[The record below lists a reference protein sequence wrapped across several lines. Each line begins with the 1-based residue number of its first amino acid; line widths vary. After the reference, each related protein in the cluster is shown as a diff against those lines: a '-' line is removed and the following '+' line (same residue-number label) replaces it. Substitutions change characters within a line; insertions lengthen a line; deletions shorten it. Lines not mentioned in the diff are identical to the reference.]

1 MTSTPSLERVSC
13 SLTSKKGNASLS
25 IPEKPDTRLHNLILL
40 TSRAL
45 KQSDRIPTHT
55 PDQKVAARF
64 PRGKHLLY
72 SQRWCCGCKKNN
84 HSNTSHWTDLR
95 RQGCY
100 LLLLNR
106 VNVQKKKKKNWCWFS
121 AHAGWHRWLAEI
133 NKGARA
139 PANISTFLCRICIC
153 KQEKI
158 DVQCVPFCKYCSVV
172 VLVLTSKKK
181 CRQSYLL
188 SFKHTQI
195 HICT

>member
-45 KQSDRIPTHT
+45 SQTVYPHTHPT
-55 PDQKVAARF
+55 K
-64 PRGKHLLY
+64 K
-72 SQRWCCGCKKNN
+72 SQPGF
-84 HSNTSHWTDLR
+84 HAVNTSFIPSGGVVGVKKIIIQTPRIGLICVGRAVICCCWTVWM
-95 RQGCY
+95 C
-100 LLLLNR
+100 
-106 VNVQKKKKKNWCWFS
+106 KKKKKNWCWFS